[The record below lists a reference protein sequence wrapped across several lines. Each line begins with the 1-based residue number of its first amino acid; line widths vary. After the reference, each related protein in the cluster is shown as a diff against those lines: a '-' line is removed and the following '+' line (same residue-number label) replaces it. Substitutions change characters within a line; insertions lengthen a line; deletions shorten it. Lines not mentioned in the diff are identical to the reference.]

1 MKNEQFKNNVRIYK
15 SSFSKLY
22 MFSLSV
28 IILFLASY
36 SCYYLLS
43 GYDFGL
49 TANNPIELISVGAQ
63 YQYLN
68 ILLTDDGKD
77 ILYERVGTVTH
88 SDGETIIDVYNIYS
102 KKN

>member
-49 TANNPIELISVGAQ
+49 TAILIFAGGFLPLFYCLQMMIGKVSSGAK
-63 YQYLN
+63 LN
-68 ILLTDDGKD
+68 IMNFINLIKYFIILL
-77 ILYERVGTVTH
+77 IEVLMPLY
-88 SDGETIIDVYNIYS
+88 
-102 KKN
+102 

>member
-49 TANNPIELISVGAQ
+49 TAILIFAAGFLAATAGQ
-63 YQYLN
+63 CKTNYHCYA
-68 ILLTDDGKD
+68 
-77 ILYERVGTVTH
+77 
-88 SDGETIIDVYNIYS
+88 
-102 KKN
+102 

>member
-49 TANNPIELISVGAQ
+49 TAILIFAGGFLPLFYCLQMMIGKVSSGA
-63 YQYLN
+63 N
-68 ILLTDDGKD
+68 ILKLCFSLFSLM
-77 ILYERVGTVTH
+77 ISFMYFP
-88 SDGETIIDVYNIYS
+88 SSIIS
-102 KKN
+102 CA